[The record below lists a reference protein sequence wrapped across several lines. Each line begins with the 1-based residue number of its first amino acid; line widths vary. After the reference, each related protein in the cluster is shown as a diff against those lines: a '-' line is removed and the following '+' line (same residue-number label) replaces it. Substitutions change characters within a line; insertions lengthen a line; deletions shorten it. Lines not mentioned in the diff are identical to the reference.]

1 LLESSE
7 GLVVIATER
16 DDASAWV
23 SAGETL
29 SALWLR
35 ATREGL
41 SVVPLSQVV
50 EVPSTRR
57 RLAHEL
63 PGDPGEPQVVV
74 RLGWQEISRSTLP
87 RTPRRPLHDVLLP

>member
-1 LLESSE
+1 MC
-7 GLVVIATER
+7 
-16 DDASAWV
+16 
-23 SAGETL
+23 AGETL

-50 EVPSTRR
+50 EVSSTRR
-57 RLAHEL
+57 SLSHEL
-63 PGDPGEPQVVV
+63 PEHRSEPQVVL